1 MISLPYPPTVNT
13 YYTIARGRKIL
24 STKGRSY
31 KKQALL
37 SMMEQ
42 NVPKGR
48 DGVYA
53 VMIHMMPPDNRK
65 RDVDN
70 IIKPLLD
77 SLVEYGALPDD
88 SMVFDLR
95 VQRFDAVKGGLI
107 TINLCR
113 E

>member
-1 MISLPYPPTVNT
+1 VISLPYPPTVNT
-13 YYTIARGRKIL
+13 YYTVARGRKIL
-24 STKGRSY
+24 STAGRSF

-48 DGVYA
+48 DGCYA

-70 IIKPLLD
+70 IIKPILD

-88 SMVFDLR
+88 SMVHDLR
-95 VQRFDAVKGGLI
+95 IQRFDATKGGAV
-107 TINLCR
+107 TVNLCR